1 MNLNLDS
8 AKDTLCKNI
17 LIYGYCKFEN
27 KGCAFSH
34 HKPSGKGNPNN
45 SNTNNNNTNT
55 SSNNTNNAA
64 GTNNNINSNTLN
76 NTANNIG
83 NNSNVGQ
90 PPVSASSSS
99 GYSGN
104 SSPAEAKRKFNLN
117 TPSFQPSNVQN
128 ITSKFAA
135 LSPKVKEIPVF
146 VPSGGSGPVGSV
158 GSGSVA
164 LGLTSSVGG
173 AANTPNNG
181 ADANE
186 LLSQKKF
193 NALTPSFMPAG
204 FGSEYPSSPNT
215 SGAGQPP
222 NPYLTGNGHPASMAQ
237 SSGADVYYQQ
247 QAASYPLQYHLYAPA
262 PPPRLTIPLP
272 PHETNANLMFIPND
286 LRETL
291 QKKNE
296 ATLQTLPRSN
306 LPEHINIYHSLVPID
321 KSYDPKSKVWDVP
334 SSLYKVFSSVDGNPY
349 ALRKIELNFPIINE
363 APFKTIKKWRSVKN
377 ANVTQLQEAFTS
389 MAFGKSCL
397 VVVYD
402 YFPNSSTLIDH
413 HKRIGTR
420 TEPIT
425 EDLLWNYLVQLVN
438 ALMAIHAKGLAAR
451 SALDLTK
458 IIVTNKNRI
467 RLSNL
472 AISDILNF
480 EKDEEE
486 ISKSNRYFQGLQ
498 REDIKKLGRILL
510 SLSTLTIPNTLR
522 NNDTGEL
529 LRHLKTSSTISFSD
543 EFIQVLTVLN
553 EDTVEFDL
561 DRFSQRY
568 LTTRLFSTINNLED
582 STDFMESQITT
593 ELENARLFRLL
604 TKLNFI
610 IDRPEAK
617 DWTENSN
624 KYIIKLFRDYIF
636 FQHDEYGKPVVDLS
650 RVLTNLNKL
659 DAGID
664 EKFLLVSRD
673 EKNCIIVS
681 YKEIRDTIDSVFRN
695 LTRD

>member
-1 MNLNLDS
+1 
-8 AKDTLCKNI
+8 
-17 LIYGYCKFEN
+17 
-27 KGCAFSH
+27 
-34 HKPSGKGNPNN
+34 
-45 SNTNNNNTNT
+45 
-55 SSNNTNNAA
+55 
-64 GTNNNINSNTLN
+64 
-76 NTANNIG
+76 
-83 NNSNVGQ
+83 
-90 PPVSASSSS
+90 
-99 GYSGN
+99 
-104 SSPAEAKRKFNLN
+104 
-117 TPSFQPSNVQN
+117 
-128 ITSKFAA
+128 
-135 LSPKVKEIPVF
+135 
-146 VPSGGSGPVGSV
+146 
-158 GSGSVA
+158 
-164 LGLTSSVGG
+164 
-173 AANTPNNG
+173 
-181 ADANE
+181 
-186 LLSQKKF
+186 
-193 NALTPSFMPAG
+193 
-204 FGSEYPSSPNT
+204 
-215 SGAGQPP
+215 
-222 NPYLTGNGHPASMAQ
+222 
-237 SSGADVYYQQ
+237 
-247 QAASYPLQYHLYAPA
+247 
-262 PPPRLTIPLP
+262 
-272 PHETNANLMFIPND
+272 
-286 LRETL
+286 
-291 QKKNE
+291 
-296 ATLQTLPRSN
+296 
-306 LPEHINIYHSLVPID
+306 
-321 KSYDPKSKVWDVP
+321 
-334 SSLYKVFSSVDGNPY
+334 
-349 ALRKIELNFPIINE
+349 
-363 APFKTIKKWRSVKN
+363 
-377 ANVTQLQEAFTS
+377 